1 MVRVNKTVNNLQ
13 TVWNQLDKASE
24 QLYNALDNLASMT
37 NLSETVKRQMD
48 IIDVSRVD
56 GLKGEIEALIIEK
69 GKELELWVTTQV
81 C

>member
-69 GKELELWVTTQV
+69 GKELEL
-81 C
+81 